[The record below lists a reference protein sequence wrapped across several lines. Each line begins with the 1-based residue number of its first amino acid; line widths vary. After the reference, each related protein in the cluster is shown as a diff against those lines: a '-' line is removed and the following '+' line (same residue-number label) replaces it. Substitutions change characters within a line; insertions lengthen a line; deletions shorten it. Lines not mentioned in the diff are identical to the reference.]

1 MTYASVSTMRPPA
14 TPSSRFRT
22 SILPMRKRASSAV
35 STGIS
40 ARSSTRGR
48 AAFAA
53 TLSHS
58 LDPTRARGSGFERVG
73 KVLGLAGNLAIHE
86 LHDAHRKGR
95 PAVISKDEFR
105 NPEVARADDSAHR
118 EALCIRLRDAR
129 GLDVAPAPDALARLR
144 VLEHCVL
151 PVYVV
156 LDIEVVGVRGGP
168 VAIERLSNLILVHPP
183 SPPVP
188 DPRGPAAPRH
198 RTLTADA
205 SPKSATVYSIP
216 ICLPKYTRPPRRRE
230 QSLAENQNIVYGR
243 LMGTLDR
250 NTLSL
255 VCSGR
260 RGVFNML
267 AAAYR
272 PRKGQKEY
280 SAA

>member
-156 LDIEVVGVRGGP
+156 LDIEVIGVRGGP
-168 VAIERLSNLILVHPP
+168 VAIERLSNLIVVHPCYSRSCSLRP
-183 SPPVP
+183 G
-188 DPRGPAAPRH
+188 RTTIG
-198 RTLTADA
+198 TLTAHA
-205 SPKSATVYSIP
+205 NP
-216 ICLPKYTRPPRRRE
+216 ITNGP
-230 QSLAENQNIVYGR
+230 
-243 LMGTLDR
+243 
-250 NTLSL
+250 
-255 VCSGR
+255 GR
-260 RGVFNML
+260 RDTWTSRHFPDG
-267 AAAYR
+267 R
-272 PRKGQKEY
+272 PSQPFESGSR
-280 SAA
+280 SVLT